1 MIVLPC
7 AVWACRSYYTQSD
20 IIDSLTF
27 RLWHRLS
34 YMEDQTD
41 FDEDDVDLGMTEEGE
56 SLMSVLMLPVCL
68 LLGVALA
75 AVVTSWWFT

>member
-1 MIVLPC
+1 
-7 AVWACRSYYTQSD
+7 
-20 IIDSLTF
+20 
-27 RLWHRLS
+27 
-34 YMEDQTD
+34 MEDQTD
-41 FDEDDVDLGMTEEGE
+41 FDEDDVDLAMTEEGE